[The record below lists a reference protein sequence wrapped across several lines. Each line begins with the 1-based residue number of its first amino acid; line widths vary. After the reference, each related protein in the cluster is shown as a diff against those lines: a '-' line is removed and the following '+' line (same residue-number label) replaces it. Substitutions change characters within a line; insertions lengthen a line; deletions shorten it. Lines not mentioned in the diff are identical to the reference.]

1 MNAITLQELLDICQP
16 LETRGDP
23 PATIGSICVDSRL
36 VSRGDVF
43 VAVRGPSLDGH
54 AYIQD
59 AIEAG
64 AFIIIAES
72 DLEYEGIYCV
82 KVTDTRPLAGML
94 ALAERGHPEKHMTL
108 IGVTGTNGKTTVSTL
123 VYQVLQTLGNQCGL
137 IGTVEKRIG
146 ERVLESHLTTPGP
159 IELSIDLSEMAN
171 AGCTHVV
178 MEVSSHALDQHRTV
192 GLNFQVACFTNLTQ
206 DHLDYHG
213 DMESYAKSKAKLFS
227 QLQPTAVAIVN
238 TDDPYSESVVSNT
251 VAQRWNI
258 SFKSGSGNH
267 IIENGSAGIVLDM
280 EGTII
285 QSPLSGDFNAYNVST
300 AWLACIAA
308 GCSPANAAAALSSA
322 TGAAGRLERVSGP
335 SGSPIVFVDYA
346 HTPDALENVLKTLN
360 SMRGLGNIIV
370 IFGCG
375 GNRDKTKRPMMG
387 AIAAKYA
394 DWVYVTS
401 DNPRFEEPEDIIE
414 DIIAG
419 ISDPVNLYREADRH
433 KAIFAAIRMAGADD
447 IVLIAGKG
455 HETYQEIKGVRYP
468 MDDRLIAFE
477 ALSPNAHG
485 QEVV

>member
-1 MNAITLQELLDICQP
+1 MNAITLQELLDICRP
-16 LETRGDP
+16 LETHGDP
-23 PATIGSICVDSRL
+23 PTTIGSICVDSRL
-36 VSRGDVF
+36 VSHGDVF
-43 VAVRGPSLDGH
+43 VAVRGPTLDGH
-54 AYIQD
+54 TFIHA
-59 AIEAG
+59 AIDAG
-64 AFIIIAES
+64 ASIIIAES
-72 DLEYEGIYCV
+72 TPTYEGIYCV

-94 ALAERGHPEKHMTL
+94 ALAEREHPEKRMTL

-123 VYQVLQTLGNQCGL
+123 VYQVLQTLGNRCGL

-146 ERVLESHLTTPGP
+146 ERLLESHLTTPGP
-159 IELSIDLSEMAN
+159 VELALDLSEMAN

-178 MEVSSHALDQHRTV
+178 MEVSSHALDQHRTD

-213 DMESYAKSKAKLFS
+213 DMQSYARSKAKLFS

-238 TDDPYSESVVSNT
+238 IDDPYSESIVSNT
-251 VAQRWNI
+251 AAQRWNI

-267 IIENGSAGIVLDM
+267 IIENGSSGIVLDM

-285 QSPLSGDFNAYNVST
+285 HSPLSGDFNAYNVST

-308 GCSPANAAAALSSA
+308 GCSPANAAAALSTA

-335 SGSPIVFVDYA
+335 IGSPIVFVDYA

-360 SMRGLGNIIV
+360 SMRGSGTIIT

-375 GNRDKTKRPMMG
+375 GNRDKMKRPLMG

-394 DWVYVTS
+394 GWVYVTS
-401 DNPRFEEPEDIIE
+401 DNPRFEEPEEIIDDIV
-414 DIIAG
+414 AG
-419 ISDPVNLYREADRH
+419 ITDPVNLYREADRH
-433 KAIFAAIRMAGADD
+433 KAIFAAIRMARADD

-468 MDDRLIAFE
+468 MDDRLIAYE
-477 ALSPNAHG
+477 ALSTNAHDP
-485 QEVV
+485 EVV